1 MLRTTKWIVHN
12 NWMDYLEWLTD
23 CLDLLIWMF
32 GTRTTEWIIQNFL
45 NWLVRNWGG
54 LFGNF
59 KLIKQING
67 LFRIANGIVHT
78 LWMDCSNL
86 LMDYSES
93 QHWLFWTCEWMVQI
107 LWMDCSESVHS
118 KSVNGLFRI
127 CEWIVLNLWINCSEY
142 VNELLRICEFIVL
155 NLWIECSEYVN

>member
-78 LWMDCSNL
+78 LWMDCSKL
-86 LMDYSES
+86 LMDYSIQS
-93 QHWLFWTCEWMVQI
+93 RSI
-107 LWMDCSESVHS
+107 DCSEH
-118 KSVNGLFRI
+118 VNGWFRF
-127 CEWIVLNLWINCSEY
+127 CEWIVQNLCIQNLWMDYSES
-142 VNELLRICEFIVL
+142 VNELFWICE
-155 NLWIECSEYVN
+155 

>member
-67 LFRIANGIVHT
+67 LFRITNGIVHT
-78 LWMDCSNL
+78 LRVAALIVLNMWMDGS
-86 LMDYSES
+86 D
-93 QHWLFWTCEWMVQI
+93 
-107 LWMDCSESVHS
+107 
-118 KSVNGLFRI
+118 SVNGLFRI
-127 CEWIVLNLWINCSEY
+127 CAFKICEWIIQNLWMNCSES
-142 VNELLRICEFIVL
+142 VNELLRICEWIVK
-155 NLWIECSEYVN
+155 NMWINCSEPVNECSEYVN